1 MKILVAD
8 DDIALGNLYKQVFE
22 AEKIEVDLAEDGE
35 KALVLIQK
43 GGYDLILIDVKMPKM
58 DGFALVE
65 ASKKVTPASP
75 NGPIFFLT
83 NSEDEM
89 AIAQGVSLEVQ
100 GYLIK
105 SQYDSDTLVKEVK
118 RIIEEAKLKAV
129 K

>member
-1 MKILVAD
+1 MKILVVD
-8 DDIALGNLYKQVFE
+8 DDAVLGNLYKQVFE
-22 AEKIEVDLAEDGE
+22 VEKIEVDLAESGE
-35 KALVLIQK
+35 QALDLIKK
-43 GGYDLILIDVKMPKM
+43 GGYDLILIDVRMPGM
-58 DGFALVE
+58 DGFATVE
-65 ASKKVTPASP
+65 ASKKFTPEKP

-118 RIIEEAKLKAV
+118 RIIEESKLKTA

>member
-1 MKILVAD
+1 MKILVVD
-8 DDIALGNLYKQVFE
+8 DDAILGNLYKQVFE
-22 AEKIEVDLAEDGE
+22 AEKIEVDLAEGGE
-35 KALVLIQK
+35 QALMLIQK
-43 GGYDLILIDVKMPKM
+43 GGYDLILIDVRMPEM
-58 DGFALVE
+58 DGFATVE
-65 ASKKVTPASP
+65 ASKKLIQEKP

-83 NSEDEM
+83 NSDDEM

-118 RIIEEAKLKAV
+118 RIIEESKLKTA